1 MPTTALFDG
10 KVIEASSLLEYAAKL
25 KKQGK
30 SYLCRNKHC
39 DHPLLELCKG
49 PKIPPYFRH
58 VTLCDCEKYGEAET
72 FAHAAMKDW
81 LVKLFGGDGPI
92 AVEYYGLDGVRPD
105 VFWYGKYAFEMQ
117 HSPIKIAEVNRRNV
131 KYREQGL
138 VPIWFFHADEGETAR
153 FERGNYRKLHEYG
166 FRTFTA
172 IERMLS
178 SDGTIPVFY
187 IRFLRDRPDEPD
199 AFHFVAPLFAETR
212 EIENPYR
219 KISNKDELLQHIRDV
234 IEKPEPEPEPKPEPA
249 IEPPP
254 QPETPIEPAS
264 QPVVIIKPP
273 AERIAVARPR
283 RARPVINLP
292 PLNDIHPISREYWYR
307 NKITYIIGDNDAS
320 FLADMKKKRGV
331 FIAKPYDEK
340 QAYRVTVD
348 LMRTV
353 KFFFNIRPVV
363 NQMYDRL
370 CGKSLV
376 PETITRKCVAIDE
389 SVFFLI
395 YSDGSKIT
403 LGIKPE
409 KHSVFY
415 IRVYPL
421 AFIGLANWLA
431 FNLLSLIP
439 VNVLSRAMCPNKP
452 INTPCP
458 APSDRPEEC
467 KQCNLEERER
477 EMMADK
483 ERAPIRPTPGRQS
496 SFSHRK
502 ITIVETAPPV
512 VEEERHVTLPEPV
525 KEKPMRFGFFKK
537 QSAIY
542 HDGKLFVGILVDVL
556 QVEEDTIMVALKDG
570 QVNRLPKR
578 DVTCESGVLAPGMK
592 SVKIR
597 IPRAVYTS
605 SFSDRP

>member
-1 MPTTALFDG
+1 
-10 KVIEASSLLEYAAKL
+10 
-25 KKQGK
+25 
-30 SYLCRNKHC
+30 
-39 DHPLLELCKG
+39 
-49 PKIPPYFRH
+49 
-58 VTLCDCEKYGEAET
+58 
-72 FAHAAMKDW
+72 
-81 LVKLFGGDGPI
+81 
-92 AVEYYGLDGVRPD
+92 
-105 VFWYGKYAFEMQ
+105 
-117 HSPIKIAEVNRRNV
+117 
-131 KYREQGL
+131 
-138 VPIWFFHADEGETAR
+138 
-153 FERGNYRKLHEYG
+153 
-166 FRTFTA
+166 
-172 IERMLS
+172 ERMLS

-234 IEKPEPEPEPKPEPA
+234 IEKPEPEPEPKPELA

-273 AERIAVARPR
+273 AESTAVARPR

-307 NKITYIIGDNDAS
+307 HKITYIIGDSDAS

-340 QAYRVTVD
+340 RTYRVTVD

-363 NQMYDRL
+363 DQMYDRL
-370 CGKSLV
+370 CGKSPV
-376 PETITRKCVAIDE
+376 PETITRKCVAIDG

-409 KHSVFY
+409 KRSAFF

-439 VNVLSRAMCPNKP
+439 VNLLSRAMCPNKP
-452 INTPCP
+452 FNTPCP
-458 APSDRPEEC
+458 APSERPEEC

-483 ERAPIRPTPGRQS
+483 ERAPIRPTPGRIS
-496 SFSHRK
+496 WFSRRE
-502 ITIVETAPPV
+502 TRIVNTTSPV
-512 VEEERHVTLPEPV
+512 VEKEECVPPPEPV
-525 KEKPMRFGFFKK
+525 KQKPIKFGLFKK

-542 HDGKLFVGILVDVL
+542 HDGKRFVGILVDVL
-556 QVEEDTIMVALKDG
+556 QIEEDTIMVALNDG
-570 QVNRLPKR
+570 QINRLAKR
-578 DVTCESGVLAPGMK
+578 DVTCEGGVLAPGMK
-592 SVKIR
+592 GVKIR
-597 IPRAVYTS
+597 IPRTVYTA
-605 SFSDRP
+605 SFSDKP